1 MKVKLLKRI
10 RAIGR
15 NQVTLYS
22 ITTSRGCVT
31 GMSYGYNGDDYSGL
45 FDFDNT
51 FEEVQEKALN
61 IYIDKNIDYY
71 RKKYKKYTRKYK
83 HRIH

>member
-15 NQVTLYS
+15 NQVTLCS
-22 ITTSRGCVT
+22 ITTSLGYVT
-31 GMSYGYNGDDYSGL
+31 EMSYGYNDDDYSGL
-45 FDFDNT
+45 FNFNNT

-83 HRIH
+83 HRMH